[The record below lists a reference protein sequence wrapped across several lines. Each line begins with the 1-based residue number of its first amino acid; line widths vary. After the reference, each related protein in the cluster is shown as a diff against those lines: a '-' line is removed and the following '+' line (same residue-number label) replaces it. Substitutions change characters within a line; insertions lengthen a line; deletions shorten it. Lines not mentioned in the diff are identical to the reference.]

1 MTLTPSWTCHDHGN
15 DSSEPMVW
23 LEGLNVPSVKL
34 LDAQFREE
42 GADDMQHMASAGPV
56 ARVFLT
62 CCFESFKNVTALRWQ
77 SPPVWSAHR
86 APV

>member
-1 MTLTPSWTCHDHGN
+1 MAGDRMTLTPSWLFHHHGN
-15 DSSEPMVW
+15 ESSEAVV
-23 LEGLNVPSVKL
+23 G

-42 GADDMQHMASAGPV
+42 GADDMQHKASAGPV